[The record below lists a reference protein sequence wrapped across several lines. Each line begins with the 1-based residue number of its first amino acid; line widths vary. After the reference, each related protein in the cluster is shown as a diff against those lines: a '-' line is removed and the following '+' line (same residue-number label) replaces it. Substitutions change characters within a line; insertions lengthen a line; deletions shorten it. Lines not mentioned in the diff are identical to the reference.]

1 MQQAEHCLTVGAT
14 LGEGPIWVDDAL
26 WFVDIKQHASTATIR
41 SRARSITGPRPK
53 WSAGSCPRSAAAS
66 SPG

>member
-26 WFVDIKQHASTATIR
+26 WFVDIKQQRIYRHDPAAGTLDHWAS
-41 SRARSITGPRPK
+41 PE
-53 WSAGSCPRSAAAS
+53 WSAGSYRRSAVVS

>member
-26 WFVDIKQHASTATIR
+26 WFVDIKQQRIYRHDPVAGTLDHWASPEMVGWIVPAER
-41 SRARSITGPRPK
+41 
-53 WSAGSCPRSAAAS
+53 AAS